1 VVVDQLA
8 VGSVGNQASLLA
20 ESRVLLAVE
29 LGEAPLLGD
38 DDLLLSGEL
47 EGSAAGGLN
56 DVLAHVVL
64 AADREDDLSDLHTS
78 NDSIG
83 LSKSSTHSS
92 LESISSST

>member
-47 EGSAAGGLN
+47 EGSAAGGLDTLIRKN
-56 DVLAHVVL
+56 AISFLY
-64 AADREDDLSDLHTS
+64 E
-78 NDSIG
+78 
-83 LSKSSTHSS
+83 KSTKNMQ
-92 LESISSST
+92 